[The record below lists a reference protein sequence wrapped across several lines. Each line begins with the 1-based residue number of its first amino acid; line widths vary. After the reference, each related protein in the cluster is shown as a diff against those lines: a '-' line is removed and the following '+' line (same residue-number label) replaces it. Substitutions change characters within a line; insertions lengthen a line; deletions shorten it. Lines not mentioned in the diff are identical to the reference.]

1 MALKDTSLIVQAA
14 PLPTTFK
21 GSPNDFL
28 AAMVQR
34 MRIVSPNGAN
44 FIFIGDIQ
52 PTTNVGPWLKG
63 GTQWWVWSDTQNT
76 YVPLDVS
83 ASVTI
88 PFFIG
93 NSTPATNTP
102 PVWLQTTNNSTDTN
116 PNGFGTPIAWYFW
129 NGTAWQPFDS
139 VPNSG
144 SSASRPA
151 NPLNLQTFF
160 DTDINVLIHW
170 ERSAWRTVSGSPGD
184 IKAVEST
191 TAAAAIIQNP
201 GWAIWGDSN
210 VLERGRVLIAATQDP
225 GGSPAY
231 AQSPP
236 AGVTPTPQGSINGS
250 NGIPSENNKLQLQNA
265 SAVTPPPQ
273 TARYFMV
280 KQ

>member
-1 MALKDTSLIVQAA
+1 MSLKDTSLIVQAA

-52 PTTNVGPWLKG
+52 PTSNVGPWLKG
-63 GTQWWVWSDTQNT
+63 GTQWWVWSDTQNN

-83 ASVTI
+83 ASITI
-88 PFFIG
+88 PYWIG
-93 NSTPATNTP
+93 NSIPTGTNP
-102 PVWLQTTNNSTDTN
+102 PVWLQTTNNSTDQN

-129 NGTAWQPFDS
+129 NGTAWQPF
-139 VPNSG
+139 NSIPQSG
-144 SSASRPA
+144 PSAGRPA
-151 NPLNLQTFF
+151 TPLSYQQYF

-170 ERSAWRTVSGSPGD
+170 ERGAWRTVAGSPGD
-184 IKAVEST
+184 VKPVMST
-191 TAAAAIIQNP
+191 TAASALQQNP
-201 GWAIWGDSN
+201 GWAIWGDANTSQ
-210 VLERGRVLIAATQDP
+210 RGRVIVAATQDA

-231 AQSPP
+231 VQSPP
-236 AGVTPTPQGSINGS
+236 AGVSAHAAGDTFGETNH
-250 NGIPSENNKLQLQNA
+250 LQLQSA
-265 SAVTPPPQ
+265 SAVTSPPQ
-273 TARYFMV
+273 IALFLMV

>member
-1 MALKDTSLIVQAA
+1 MSLKDTSLIVQAA
-14 PLPTTFK
+14 PLPTTFV

-28 AAMVQR
+28 AEMVKR

-52 PTTNVGPWLKG
+52 PTSNVGPWLKN
-63 GTQWWVWSDTQNT
+63 GTQWWVWSDSQNT

-93 NSTPATNTP
+93 NSAPVGNSP
-102 PVWLQTTNNSTDTN
+102 PVWLQTTNNSTDQN

-139 VPNSG
+139 VPQSG
-144 SSASRPA
+144 PTVGRPSAPVNYQRY
-151 NPLNLQTFF
+151 F

-170 ERSAWRTVSGSPGD
+170 ERAAWRTVGGSPGD
-184 IKAVEST
+184 VKFVTAT
-191 TAAAAIIQNP
+191 TAAAAIAQNP
-201 GWAIWGDSN
+201 GWAIWGDTVTAN
-210 VLERGRVLIAATQDP
+210 RGRVFVAATQDA
-225 GGSPAY
+225 GGSPVY
-231 AQSPP
+231 IQTPP
-236 AGVTPTPQGSINGS
+236 SGVNPHAVGDTFGETT
-250 NGIPSENNKLQLQNA
+250 KLQISGA
-265 SAVTPPPQ
+265 SLTTIPPQ
-273 TARYFMV
+273 IALFAMF

>member
-1 MALKDTSLIVQAA
+1 MSLKDTSLIVQAA

-28 AAMVQR
+28 AEMVKR

-52 PTTNVGPWLKG
+52 PTSNVGPWLKN
-63 GTQWWVWSDTQNT
+63 GTQWWVWSDVENT

-93 NSTPATNTP
+93 NSPPATNIP
-102 PVWLQTTNNSTDTN
+102 PVWLQTTNNSTDQN

-129 NGTAWQPFDS
+129 NGTSWQPFDS
-139 VPNSG
+139 IPNSG
-144 SSASRPA
+144 ATVNRPS
-151 NPLNLQTFF
+151 NPVNYQRFF
-160 DTDINVLIHW
+160 DTDINVLLHW

-184 IKAVEST
+184 VKFVTAT
-191 TAAAAIIQNP
+191 TAAAALTQNP

-210 VLERGRVLIAATQDP
+210 TAQRGRMFVAATQDA
-225 GGSPAY
+225 GGTPAY
-231 AQSPP
+231 QQSPP
-236 AGVTPTPQGSINGS
+236 AGVNPAPQGATSG
-250 NGIPSENNKLQLQNA
+250 ENTKLQLNGA
-265 SAVTPPPQ
+265 SLTTLPPQ
-273 TARYFMV
+273 INLFAMI